1 MTVVR
6 PGHIFYE
13 TGADIP
19 SVISSDSSS
28 EMPDTREEPV
38 SGSGRIKDDNS
49 VNREIATLLL
59 NLASRTTSNTSS
71 EPEAMD
77 LSKVRIEMDLKT

>member
-6 PGHIFYE
+6 PGHILYE
-13 TGADIP
+13 TRADIP
-19 SVISSDSSS
+19 IISSDSGS
-28 EMPDTREEPV
+28 EMPDTREDPV

-59 NLASRTTSNTSS
+59 NLASRTTNNTTS

-77 LSKVRIEMDLKT
+77 LSKVRIEMELKD